1 MITSFWLSLIMPVIV
16 FFQSLRSFS
25 LSFFLSFSYLS
36 LISLSYLF
44 HSSQAM
50 KKLNYEWKNIT
61 PYNIR
66 VQRRNPV
73 TSQPVR
79 MALQLYQVDPKS
91 YLLDFK
97 SLVDPGPD
105 GVKERHSSSTDS
117 NPSRSNSVSSSDSAF
132 FRSLFVTKYAVAL

>member
-1 MITSFWLSLIMPVIV
+1 
-16 FFQSLRSFS
+16 
-25 LSFFLSFSYLS
+25 
-36 LISLSYLF
+36 
-44 HSSQAM
+44 M

-97 SLVDPGPD
+97 SLVDAGPEVVA
-105 GVKERHSSSTDS
+105 VKERHSSSTDS

-132 FRSLFVTKYAVAL
+132 FRCSIKAVFWTGVFHCLRNTIQPLPYTNNWDKTNLYFSTMMEPLPRP

>member
-1 MITSFWLSLIMPVIV
+1 
-16 FFQSLRSFS
+16 
-25 LSFFLSFSYLS
+25 
-36 LISLSYLF
+36 
-44 HSSQAM
+44 M
-50 KKLNYEWKNIT
+50 KRLNYEWKNIT

-79 MALQLYQVDPKS
+79 MALQLYQVDQRS

-97 SLVDPGPD
+97 SLVDAGAE
-105 GVKERHSSSTDS
+105 GGAKERLSSSGTDS

-132 FRSLFVTKYAVAL
+132 YR

>member
-1 MITSFWLSLIMPVIV
+1 
-16 FFQSLRSFS
+16 
-25 LSFFLSFSYLS
+25 
-36 LISLSYLF
+36 
-44 HSSQAM
+44 M
-50 KKLNYEWKNIT
+50 KRLNYEWKNIT

-79 MALQLYQVDPKS
+79 MALQLYQVDQRS

-97 SLVDPGPD
+97 SLVDAGAE
-105 GVKERHSSSTDS
+105 GAKERLSSSGTDS

-132 FRSLFVTKYAVAL
+132 YR